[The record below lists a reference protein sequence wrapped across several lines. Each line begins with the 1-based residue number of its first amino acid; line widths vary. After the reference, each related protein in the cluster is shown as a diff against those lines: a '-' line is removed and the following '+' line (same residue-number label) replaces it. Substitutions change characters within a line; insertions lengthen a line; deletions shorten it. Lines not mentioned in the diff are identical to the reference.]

1 MTSIT
6 IIKVASII
14 IAAEIISIE
23 INTNKFTFVFN
34 KLISINIGF
43 EKHHNYGINFLYL
56 EIQPN

>member
-43 EKHHNYGINFLYL
+43 EKHHNYGINFC
-56 EIQPN
+56 I